1 MAKSKRKRGKP
12 ASSVLPR
19 EPAAGFP
26 WKYAVYAALA
36 GLLAWGGYGY
46 FAGQNRASAFAAL
59 AQQGQ
64 SALTRVTVRQSE
76 GRTHLRAGQ
85 QITYGVNP
93 PTSGPHY
100 PVWVD
105 PGFYD
110 SAKSRSNLVHAM
122 EHGMVVIHY
131 DTPGDAVM
139 ATIRDWT
146 GLFTGPWS
154 GIVTVRRAGLG
165 EKLILTAWRRTL
177 RLNRFE
183 EKSAAAFIDAFRGR
197 GPERQVR

>member
-1 MAKSKRKRGKP
+1 
-12 ASSVLPR
+12 
-19 EPAAGFP
+19 
-26 WKYAVYAALA
+26 
-36 GLLAWGGYGY
+36 
-46 FAGQNRASAFAAL
+46 
-59 AQQGQ
+59 
-64 SALTRVTVRQSE
+64 
-76 GRTHLRAGQ
+76 
-85 QITYGVNP
+85 
-93 PTSGPHY
+93 
-100 PVWVD
+100 
-105 PGFYD
+105 
-110 SAKSRSNLVHAM
+110 M

>member
-1 MAKSKRKRGKP
+1 MAKSKRKRAKCAP
-12 ASSVLPR
+12 VDRRRKST
-19 EPAAGFP
+19 AGFP
-26 WKYAVYAALA
+26 RKYAIFALAA
-36 GLLAWGGYGY
+36 GLLAWAGYTY
-46 FAGQNRASAFAAL
+46 FAGQNQVFAFAELAEQGKSAL
-59 AQQGQ
+59 A
-64 SALTRVTVRQSE
+64 RVTVRQSE

-85 QITYGVNP
+85 RISYGANP

-110 SAKSRSNLVHAM
+110 TAKSRSNLVHSL

-131 DTPGDAVM
+131 DAPGEAAM
-139 ATIRDWT
+139 ATIRAWT
-146 GLFTGPWS
+146 GLFTGLWS

-177 RLNRFE
+177 RLNRFD
-183 EKSAAAFIDAFRGR
+183 EKSAAAFIDAYRGR
-197 GPERQVR
+197 GPEKPVR